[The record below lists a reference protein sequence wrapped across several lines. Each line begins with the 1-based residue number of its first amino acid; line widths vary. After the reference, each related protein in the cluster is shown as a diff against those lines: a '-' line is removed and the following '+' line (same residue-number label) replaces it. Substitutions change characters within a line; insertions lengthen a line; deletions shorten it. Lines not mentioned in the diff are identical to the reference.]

1 MRLSSCEPEQS
12 GRRGENSRRHLAKS
26 KQVTFR
32 DGMGW
37 CICRKFHSPS
47 STKLPLL
54 PQMTVEQWTF
64 LSAATGCA
72 RGNSG
77 SLLRHP
83 TRRRACT
90 HDHASCQS
98 RSMVRI
104 VHGWRAW
111 SRRRFFCRRFYFSF
125 AYAKHAFS
133 YWWGPANTELLGP
146 ERRLETGFDVMEMA
160 ANSSSDR
167 RQVGRQKDPQRSSV
181 THGSKPLAGIEGR
194 LCSWLSF

>member
-1 MRLSSCEPEQS
+1 VRLSSCEPEQS

-90 HDHASCQS
+90 HDHAPCQS

-104 VHGWRAW
+104 AHTA
-111 SRRRFFCRRFYFSF
+111 FLCRTWD
-125 AYAKHAFS
+125 K
-133 YWWGPANTELLGP
+133 
-146 ERRLETGFDVMEMA
+146 
-160 ANSSSDR
+160 
-167 RQVGRQKDPQRSSV
+167 
-181 THGSKPLAGIEGR
+181 GR
-194 LCSWLSF
+194 LLLLHGALPSVCFLLKGENAGAIQSASDAAPGTRFLRGNRTG